1 MEQRLSIVTLGVADI
16 ARARGFYE
24 ALGWAASRSSN
35 DQIVFFQLAGM
46 ALALYGGDDLAADAR
61 VAPGAA
67 GAARITLAH
76 NAHDRAEVDALLAAA
91 ERAGATILKPA
102 EDASWGGY
110 SGYFADPD
118 GHAWEI
124 AWNPHTPLKAD
135 GSFVLAD

>member
-1 MEQRLSIVTLGVADI
+1 MEQRLSIVTLGVADV

-24 ALGWAASRSSN
+24 ALGWTASRASN
-35 DQIVFFQLAGM
+35 DEIVFFQLAGM
-46 ALALYGGDDLAADAR
+46 ALALYAGDDLAGDAR
-61 VAPGAA
+61 VASG
-67 GAARITLAH
+67 GGGSARITLAH

-91 ERAGATILKPA
+91 ERAGATIVKPA
-102 EDASWGGY
+102 GDVFWGGY

-124 AWNPHTPLKAD
+124 AWNPHTPLQAD